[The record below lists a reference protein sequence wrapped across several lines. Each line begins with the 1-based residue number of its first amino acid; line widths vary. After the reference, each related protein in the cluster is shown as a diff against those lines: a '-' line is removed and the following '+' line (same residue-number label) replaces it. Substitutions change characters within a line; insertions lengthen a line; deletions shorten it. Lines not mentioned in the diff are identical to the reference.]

1 MNIRGF
7 GDDAKQRAIFDFA
20 KNSHADFV
28 CLQETLVSDS
38 LISTFRSKWKG
49 SSFWSPALGKQG
61 GTVILVPENSDFE
74 IKKWQRDSSGR
85 IVSILA
91 SLGDF
96 NFNIVNIYAPT
107 NLTERKCFY
116 ESLHDFFFPNA
127 LKIIV
132 GDFNCVENASD
143 KHGGVFSQAKD
154 LIDFRTQFK
163 LIDIWQKLHGRQTEC
178 TWFNSD
184 QSIGTRLDKFLID
197 PDLSA
202 NARTCEI
209 IPFVLSDHDSVH
221 LSLDLHD
228 IYTGGPGIWRLNLDL
243 LKDELFCS
251 QISELICTHVDF
263 IEAFPSIHEWWD
275 FLKESIKETALIFGR
290 EKSRKLNRD
299 RVHITNHLI
308 DARRDFLAGNVL
320 AKQTIDNLESELK
333 AILVEQQRSVHIRSR
348 AQWLE
353 EGERPSKYFFKL
365 ESHRAQ
371 KHAVKSVL
379 NSADVEVT
387 SKDDIE
393 QAHFDFYSRLYS
405 AEQTDVTFQNEF
417 LSQIDTSLTDNE
429 RDLCEGELDLTEIT
443 SAMRDLSPG
452 KTPGPDG
459 LPQEFYAKFW
469 NLLAPHL
476 LRVFNFSLE
485 QGFLCDYMRENV
497 TRLLFKKG
505 DKKLLKNWR
514 PISLLNVDYKICSKA
529 LANRLAKVLSS
540 IINEDQTCSV
550 PGRTIFENLA
560 LFRDV
565 LDHVN
570 ITNETGI
577 LVSLDQE
584 KAFDRVDH
592 SFLRRTLER
601 FGFGPGF
608 LRWISTLYHGA
619 SMKIIVNG
627 FLTEKIFLKRGVRQG
642 DSLSPLLYVIC
653 AEVLAQNIRNHNG
666 IQGFLLPGAHSY
678 FKLRQYADDSTC
690 FVKDTF
696 SLHNL
701 FYLLRKFER
710 GTGAKLNL
718 SKTKAMWLGAWR
730 ARPDTPLGLSWVQKM
745 KICGVWFSNGLV
757 NVDPDNWLPRIS
769 KLESNINLWKC
780 RSLSLIRKVLVI
792 NILGASKFW
801 FLAKVLPTPEWVISR
816 FKKLVFPFLWG
827 SKIET
832 VGRKSLSV
840 PVHKGGLGLID
851 FMCKSKA
858 LKVSALVNTID
869 HPDTKDFLL
878 MKYFTGSQLARVR
891 GEWSHLRDN
900 SSPSALA
907 PSKYYECVFNSLTT
921 VTKRIPST
929 SSFCFSSKN
938 CYTEL
943 LKDAVSVP
951 VLPYR

>member
-163 LIDIWQKLHGRQTEC
+163 LIDIWRKLHGRQTEC

-184 QSIGTRLDKFLID
+184 KSIGTRLDTFLID
-197 PDLSA
+197 LDLSA
-202 NARTCEI
+202 NATTCEI

-275 FLKESIKETALIFGR
+275 FLKQSIKETALIFGR
-290 EKSRKLNRD
+290 EKSHKLNRD

-371 KHAVKSVL
+371 KHAVKSV
-379 NSADVEVT
+379 
-387 SKDDIE
+387 
-393 QAHFDFYSRLYS
+393 F
-405 AEQTDVTFQNEF
+405 
-417 LSQIDTSLTDNE
+417 
-429 RDLCEGELDLTEIT
+429 
-443 SAMRDLSPG
+443 
-452 KTPGPDG
+452 
-459 LPQEFYAKFW
+459 KF
-469 NLLAPHL
+469 
-476 LRVFNFSLE
+476 
-485 QGFLCDYMRENV
+485 C
-497 TRLLFKKG
+497 
-505 DKKLLKNWR
+505 
-514 PISLLNVDYKICSKA
+514 
-529 LANRLAKVLSS
+529 
-540 IINEDQTCSV
+540 
-550 PGRTIFENLA
+550 
-560 LFRDV
+560 
-565 LDHVN
+565 
-570 ITNETGI
+570 
-577 LVSLDQE
+577 
-584 KAFDRVDH
+584 
-592 SFLRRTLER
+592 
-601 FGFGPGF
+601 
-608 LRWISTLYHGA
+608 
-619 SMKIIVNG
+619 
-627 FLTEKIFLKRGVRQG
+627 
-642 DSLSPLLYVIC
+642 
-653 AEVLAQNIRNHNG
+653 
-666 IQGFLLPGAHSY
+666 
-678 FKLRQYADDSTC
+678 
-690 FVKDTF
+690 
-696 SLHNL
+696 
-701 FYLLRKFER
+701 
-710 GTGAKLNL
+710 
-718 SKTKAMWLGAWR
+718 
-730 ARPDTPLGLSWVQKM
+730 
-745 KICGVWFSNGLV
+745 
-757 NVDPDNWLPRIS
+757 
-769 KLESNINLWKC
+769 
-780 RSLSLIRKVLVI
+780 
-792 NILGASKFW
+792 
-801 FLAKVLPTPEWVISR
+801 
-816 FKKLVFPFLWG
+816 
-827 SKIET
+827 
-832 VGRKSLSV
+832 
-840 PVHKGGLGLID
+840 
-851 FMCKSKA
+851 
-858 LKVSALVNTID
+858 
-869 HPDTKDFLL
+869 
-878 MKYFTGSQLARVR
+878 
-891 GEWSHLRDN
+891 
-900 SSPSALA
+900 
-907 PSKYYECVFNSLTT
+907 
-921 VTKRIPST
+921 
-929 SSFCFSSKN
+929 
-938 CYTEL
+938 
-943 LKDAVSVP
+943 
-951 VLPYR
+951 